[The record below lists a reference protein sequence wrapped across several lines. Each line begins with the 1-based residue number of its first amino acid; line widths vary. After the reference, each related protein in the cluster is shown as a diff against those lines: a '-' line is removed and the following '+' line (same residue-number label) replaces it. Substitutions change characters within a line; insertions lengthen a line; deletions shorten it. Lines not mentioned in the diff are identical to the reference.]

1 MERKLQAFCLG
12 SAVGFAVGFAV
23 GVIFFFFFVLVFL
36 AFLLPLR
43 PRSGPAANS
52 SAAAGRLEMPPS
64 GKAWRDLTVR
74 PIMARKKV
82 VSCIV
87 CLWWL
92 TDLTNWIAGY
102 ALYAEHKITCKHEI
116 SRSREHDSRGKS
128 IL

>member
-64 GKAWRDLTVR
+64 GKALRDLTIR
-74 PIMARKKV
+74 SMMARKKNV
-82 VSCIV
+82 VSFMV

-92 TDLTNWIAGY
+92 TELTNWIGMDCVM
-102 ALYAEHKITCKHEI
+102 KM
-116 SRSREHDSRGKS
+116 
-128 IL
+128 